1 MPQVVRTD
9 IDDLNIQLSLKLTK
23 EDYEPK
29 FKSELNKMKG
39 KANMKGFRKG
49 KTPVGLLKK
58 MYGKSVFVDVINQ
71 MVQDEIFGYIKTNEI
86 INLGQPIPSEN
97 QPELDFDVNN
107 MVDMEFNFDLGLSPK
122 FDLKGLDSSSAFE
135 LYKINIPESRIDEE
149 IESGRKRG
157 GQLAPVEDAM
167 QAEDTINLNVEE
179 LENGALKADG
189 WASTF
194 SVIVNDIADENLRN
208 EVLTKKKGDKFNLNV
223 FTLEKG
229 RTPEFVRKY
238 MLNVGENDADVVI
251 GEEFEATINEV
262 SRIKPADLD
271 QAFFD
276 KYFGPDKVS
285 SVQEMRD
292 LLRTDFEGSY
302 VRQAESLMF
311 KDFNEML
318 MEKNV
323 MPLPDAFLK
332 RWLKTS
338 NQDLTDAKLENEF
351 GEFAKSLR
359 WSLVRGEVI
368 KKYNLEVSDEEL
380 FEGVKE
386 KVRGLFAQFGQAGVD
401 ELVVVN
407 TANRMMENEEEVN
420 NIYRDKMNEKLMAQ
434 VRELVTVTEKPI
446 GQEEFEELYKK
457 VLEAHQAEQAAIKAK
472 IEGPQVEDIVGTD
485 EESES
490 DSEIAENVEE
500 W

>member
-9 IDDLNIQLSLKLTK
+9 IDALNVKLSLKLTK

-39 KANMKGFRKG
+39 KASMKGFRKG

-58 MYGKSVFVDVINQ
+58 MYGKSVFVEVINQ
-71 MVQDEIFGYIKTNEI
+71 MVQDEIFDFIKKEEI
-86 INLGQPIPSEN
+86 VNLGQPIPSED

-107 MVDMEFNFDLGLSPK
+107 MADMEFNFDLGLTPK
-122 FDLKGLDSSSAFE
+122 FELKGLDSSSAFE
-135 LYKINIPESRIDEE
+135 LYKVKIGDERIDEE
-149 IESGRKRG
+149 IESGRKRA
-157 GQLAPVEDAM
+157 GQLAAIGADEEM
-167 QAEDTINLNVEE
+167 QVEDTISLNVEE

-194 SVIVNDIADENLRN
+194 SVIVNDIADEDLRN
-208 EVLTKKKGDKFNLNV
+208 EVLTKKKGDKFNVNV

-251 GEEFEATINEV
+251 GEEFEATINEI

-271 QAFFD
+271 QDFFD
-276 KYFGPDKVS
+276 KFFGPDKIKS
-285 SVQEMRD
+285 EQEMRD
-292 LLRTDFEGSY
+292 LLKEDFEKSY
-302 VRQAESLMF
+302 VKQTESLMYR
-311 KDFNEML
+311 DFNEML
-318 MEKNV
+318 MEKND
-323 MPLPDAFLK
+323 MPLPDDFLK
-332 RWLKTS
+332 RWLKSS
-338 NQDLTDAKLENEF
+338 NQDLTDAKLENEYE
-351 GEFAKSLR
+351 EFTKSLK

-386 KVRGLFAQFGQAGVD
+386 KVRGLFAQFGQAQVD

-446 GQEEFEELYKK
+446 GQKEFEEVYKK
-457 VLEAHQAEQAAIKAK
+457 VVEAHQAEQAAIKAK
-472 IEGPQVEDIVGTD
+472 IEGTSEVEEV
-485 EESES
+485 
-490 DSEIAENVEE
+490 AENA
-500 W
+500 